1 MEIKLF
7 HHRINIASIPFSV
20 WAMGI
25 LLAGSLALFLGVLI
39 PTMTNLQSVPE
50 QLQDNQRRQTQ
61 LLRQITDGAQ
71 SARLLQNKGDWDD
84 VTDMFVQESQ
94 ALEFIVNIEQ
104 LAKDHNLNLSLD
116 LAQLDEEIKSATP
129 KERIMTLTAHGEWEQ
144 LLEFLNALT
153 HLTPV
158 MIFQTLT
165 FTNSS
170 GSLAILPPSSR
181 SFPASTQ
188 TIALQLTG
196 MTYWILP

>member
-84 VTDMFVQESQ
+84 VTDM
-94 ALEFIVNIEQ
+94 EQ